1 KVRIEEEKTKSER
14 GEKSNSPSGF
24 SPTTALTLDPQS
36 LFSSGDWGFLYLR
49 SPHRSSAVP
58 PAFPLSFSFS
68 TLSFLLSSLDF
79 RVSSDLIKDTCVC
92 CLSGE
97 PTRSDLASAG
107 EDGGASLPLPTSLV
121 YGLYLCISGF
131 QLVSSSID
139 NCHGVQ
145 QQRFGGSSPHFRTL
159 FVYGYLTSSYFGVP
173 EPLLAASVEAVGS
186 HFRVRVRATEQKKR
200 KDYKKIIRV
209 TLVKKHEAV
218 AAEKEA
224 EIGVTLN
231 LALIL
236 LFNELSI
243 LLRKIKGYKYSEMMG
258 VVGK

>member
-1 KVRIEEEKTKSER
+1 KVRIEEEKTKTER

-24 SPTTALTLDPQS
+24 SPTTALTLDPPS

-159 FVYGYLTSSYFGVP
+159 VIRVLRTTQHSLSGYFGVP
-173 EPLLAASVEAVGS
+173 EPLPAASVEAVWS
-186 HFRVRVRATEQKKR
+186 LFRVRVRATE

-231 LALIL
+231 LALICYL
-236 LFNELSI
+236 MS
-243 LLRKIKGYKYSEMMG
+243 
-258 VVGK
+258 